1 MTARHRLCPSEK
13 PSIATTKD
21 RDHQKQNPSKKID
34 GFVSSLSPPNG
45 GLRLMKNPS
54 IFGSSQKRG
63 VLIPICS
70 RFESVTFR
78 ESEAILTLPEV
89 CQQPEPAEWR
99 AFPCSVE
106 AGKISSFPASSGQR
120 RECRRAKRRSRTNR
134 TERLLPFLQRFRAP

>member
-1 MTARHRLCPSEK
+1 MPLAVHGLGRINYNKKARLR
-13 PSIATTKD
+13 
-21 RDHQKQNPSKKID
+21 
-34 GFVSSLSPPNG
+34 

-89 CQQPEPAEWR
+89 CQQSEPA
-99 AFPCSVE
+99 C
-106 AGKISSFPASSGQR
+106 AG
-120 RECRRAKRRSRTNR
+120 
-134 TERLLPFLQRFRAP
+134 FLGCFWTLVVV